1 MIGQDIGGLVI
12 HLFSTFGNM
21 VWQIF
26 WPLAFGLMLSSWIR
40 NLLPVSSV
48 VKHLGKTTVVSL
60 GFTTFLGMVSSSCSY
75 AAASLSHTLLTK
87 KATVANAMAFL
98 VSSTNLIIEM
108 FIVLV
113 ALMGWT
119 FFWGEV
125 IGGLILIATAGFLFS
140 RFYPKDVEQELRQH
154 LLDAQPQKASCGM
167 DMSEMSGDHSD
178 CGMDMSKM
186 KADDSDCGMDMSK
199 MKADDSDC
207 GMDMSKM
214 KADDSDC
221 GMDMSKMKADDSDCG
236 MDMSKMKADDSDCG
250 MDMSKM
256 KSDDSDCGMDM
267 SKMKADDSDCG
278 MDMSKMKSA
287 DSDCGMDM
295 SKMKSD
301 DSDMDMSSM
310 KSGDHSAMKMNM
322 AAEPQSATM
331 EKITKSAG
339 FFQMDIAM
347 IGKEILIGVVVSSI
361 LIALMPQDGWRDLF
375 ISNDA
380 GLPVWLH
387 SFLDVI
393 IGIFV
398 AMVAYVCS
406 VGNLILAAALWHGGI
421 SFGGVIGFIL
431 SDVLTIPMI
440 RVYQK
445 YYGKRPT
452 KWMVGLL
459 FVSILFTGL
468 CVDAIFNGFG
478 WVTTDQTARAL
489 NQSGFGLNF
498 TTVMNLIFIPV
509 SLWYYRLGKKA
520 NASMGMSM

>member
-98 VSSTNLIIEM
+98 VSSTNLIVEM

-119 FFWGEV
+119 FLWGEV
-125 IGGLILIATAGFLFS
+125 IGGLILIATVGFLFS

-186 KADDSDCGMDMSK
+186 KSDHSDCGMDMSK
-199 MKADDSDC
+199 MKS
-207 GMDMSKM
+207 
-214 KADDSDC
+214 
-221 GMDMSKMKADDSDCG
+221 
-236 MDMSKMKADDSDCG
+236 DDSDCG

-267 SKMKADDSDCG
+267 SKMKSDDSDCG
-278 MDMSKMKSA
+278 MDMS
-287 DSDCGMDM
+287 
-295 SKMKSD
+295 
-301 DSDMDMSSM
+301 SM
-310 KSGDHSAMKMNM
+310 KSSDHSAMKMNM

-347 IGKEILIGVVVSSI
+347 IGKEILIGVVVSSV
-361 LIALMPQDGWRDLF
+361 LIALMPQDGWRALF

-380 GLPVWLH
+380 GLPAWLH

-398 AMVAYVCS
+398 AMIAYVCS

-459 FVSILFTGL
+459 FVAILFTGL

-478 WVTTDQTARAL
+478 WVTSDQTVRAL
-489 NQSGFGLNF
+489 NQSDYGVHF
-498 TTVMNLIFIPV
+498 TNVMKLIYIPV
-509 SLWYYRLGKKA
+509 SYWNYRLGKKIKA
-520 NASMGMSM
+520 NMELSM

>member
-1 MIGQDIGGLVI
+1 MIGQDIGELVI

-26 WPLAFGLMLSSWIR
+26 WPLAFGLILSSWIR

-119 FFWGEV
+119 FLWGEV
-125 IGGLILIATAGFLFS
+125 IGGLILIVTVGFLFS

-154 LLDAQPQKASCGM
+154 LDDAQPQKASCGM
-167 DMSEMSGDHSD
+167 DMSEMSGEHSD
-178 CGMDMSKM
+178 CGMDMSKMKTSDSDCGMDMSNM
-186 KADDSDCGMDMSK
+186 KADDSDCGMDMSN

-207 GMDMSKM
+207 GMDMSNM

-221 GMDMSKMKADDSDCG
+221 GMDMSNMKADDSDCG
-236 MDMSKMKADDSDCG
+236 MDMSS
-250 MDMSKM
+250 M
-256 KSDDSDCGMDM
+256 KSD
-267 SKMKADDSDCG
+267 
-278 MDMSKMKSA
+278 
-287 DSDCGMDM
+287 
-295 SKMKSD
+295 
-301 DSDMDMSSM
+301 
-310 KSGDHSAMKMNM
+310 DHSAMKM

-398 AMVAYVCS
+398 AMIAYVCS

-478 WVTTDQTARAL
+478 WVTADQTVRAL

-509 SLWYYRLGKKA
+509 SIWYYRLGKKA

>member
-1 MIGQDIGGLVI
+1 MIGHDISGLVI
-12 HLFSTFGNM
+12 HVFSTFGNM
-21 VWQIF
+21 IWQIF
-26 WPLAFGLMLSSWIR
+26 WPLAFGLILSSWIR
-40 NLLPVSSV
+40 NLIPVSSV
-48 VKHLGKTTVVSL
+48 VKHLGKTTPVSL

-75 AAASLSHTLLTK
+75 AAASLSHTLLVK
-87 KATVANAMAFL
+87 KSTVANAMAFL
-98 VSSTNLIIEM
+98 VSSTNLIVEM

-119 FFWGEV
+119 FLWGEV
-125 IGGLILIATAGFLFS
+125 IGGLILIATVGVLFS
-140 RFYPKDVEQELRQH
+140 RFFPKDVEQELRQH
-154 LLDAQPQKASCGM
+154 LEDAQPQKASCGM

-186 KADDSDCGMDMSK
+186 KPEHSDCGMDM
-199 MKADDSDC
+199 
-207 GMDMSKM
+207 
-214 KADDSDC
+214 
-221 GMDMSKMKADDSDCG
+221 
-236 MDMSKMKADDSDCG
+236 
-250 MDMSKM
+250 
-256 KSDDSDCGMDM
+256 
-267 SKMKADDSDCG
+267 
-278 MDMSKMKSA
+278 
-287 DSDCGMDM
+287 
-295 SKMKSD
+295 
-301 DSDMDMSSM
+301 
-310 KSGDHSAMKMNM
+310 
-322 AAEPQSATM
+322 AAKPQSATM

-361 LIALMPQDGWRDLF
+361 LIALMPQEGWRALF

-398 AMVAYVCS
+398 AMIAYVCS

-445 YYGKRPT
+445 YYGKRPA

-459 FVSILFTGL
+459 FVAILFTGL
-468 CVDAIFNGFG
+468 CVDAIFNGVG
-478 WVTTDQTARAL
+478 WVTSDQTVRAL
-489 NQSGFGLNF
+489 NQSGFGFNM
-498 TTVMNLIFIPV
+498 TTVMNVIFIPA
-509 SLWYYRLGKKA
+509 SIWYYYLGKKA
-520 NASMGMSM
+520 NAGMGMSM

>member
-199 MKADDSDC
+199 MK
-207 GMDMSKM
+207 
-214 KADDSDC
+214 
-221 GMDMSKMKADDSDCG
+221 
-236 MDMSKMKADDSDCG
+236 
-250 MDMSKM
+250 
-256 KSDDSDCGMDM
+256 SDDSDCG
-267 SKMKADDSDCG
+267 
-278 MDMSKMKSA
+278 
-287 DSDCGMDM
+287 
-295 SKMKSD
+295 
-301 DSDMDMSSM
+301 MDMSSM
-310 KSGDHSAMKMNM
+310 KSGDHSEMKMNM

-509 SLWYYRLGKKA
+509 SIWYYRLGKKA

>member
-186 KADDSDCGMDMSK
+186 K
-199 MKADDSDC
+199 
-207 GMDMSKM
+207 
-214 KADDSDC
+214 
-221 GMDMSKMKADDSDCG
+221 
-236 MDMSKMKADDSDCG
+236 
-250 MDMSKM
+250 
-256 KSDDSDCGMDM
+256 SDDSDCGMDM

-278 MDMSKMKSA
+278 
-287 DSDCGMDM
+287 
-295 SKMKSD
+295 
-301 DSDMDMSSM
+301 MDMSSM

-509 SLWYYRLGKKA
+509 SIWYYRLGKKA

>member
-98 VSSTNLIIEM
+98 VSSTNLIVEM

-119 FFWGEV
+119 FLWGEV
-125 IGGLILIATAGFLFS
+125 IGGLILIATVGFLFS

-186 KADDSDCGMDMSK
+186 KSDDSDCGMDMSK
-199 MKADDSDC
+199 MKSDDGDC

-214 KADDSDC
+214 KSDDGDC
-221 GMDMSKMKADDSDCG
+221 GMDMSKMKSDDSDC
-236 MDMSKMKADDSDCG
+236 S

-267 SKMKADDSDCG
+267 S
-278 MDMSKMKSA
+278 
-287 DSDCGMDM
+287 
-295 SKMKSD
+295 
-301 DSDMDMSSM
+301 SM
-310 KSGDHSAMKMNM
+310 KSSDHSAMKMNM

-347 IGKEILIGVVVSSI
+347 IGKEILIGVVVSSV
-361 LIALMPQDGWRDLF
+361 LIALMPQDGWRALF

-380 GLPVWLH
+380 GLPAWLH

-398 AMVAYVCS
+398 AMIAYVCS

-459 FVSILFTGL
+459 FVAILFTGL

-478 WVTTDQTARAL
+478 WVTSDQTVRAL

-509 SLWYYRLGKKA
+509 SIWYYRLGKKA
-520 NASMGMSM
+520 NAGMGMSM

>member
-221 GMDMSKMKADDSDCG
+221 GMDMSKMK
-236 MDMSKMKADDSDCG
+236 
-250 MDMSKM
+250 
-256 KSDDSDCGMDM
+256 SDDSDCG
-267 SKMKADDSDCG
+267 
-278 MDMSKMKSA
+278 
-287 DSDCGMDM
+287 
-295 SKMKSD
+295 
-301 DSDMDMSSM
+301 MDMSSM

-509 SLWYYRLGKKA
+509 SIWYYRLGKKA

>member
-207 GMDMSKM
+207 
-214 KADDSDC
+214 
-221 GMDMSKMKADDSDCG
+221 
-236 MDMSKMKADDSDCG
+236 
-250 MDMSKM
+250 
-256 KSDDSDCGMDM
+256 
-267 SKMKADDSDCG
+267 
-278 MDMSKMKSA
+278 
-287 DSDCGMDM
+287 
-295 SKMKSD
+295 
-301 DSDMDMSSM
+301 DMDMSSM

-509 SLWYYRLGKKA
+509 SIWYYRLGKKA

>member
-98 VSSTNLIIEM
+98 VSSTNLIVEM

-119 FFWGEV
+119 FLWGEV
-125 IGGLILIATAGFLFS
+125 IGGLILIATVGFLFS

-186 KADDSDCGMDMSK
+186 KS
-199 MKADDSDC
+199 
-207 GMDMSKM
+207 
-214 KADDSDC
+214 
-221 GMDMSKMKADDSDCG
+221 DDSDCG

-267 SKMKADDSDCG
+267 SKMKSDDSDCG
-278 MDMSKMKSA
+278 MDMSKMKA
-287 DSDCGMDM
+287 DDSDCGMDM
-295 SKMKSD
+295 S
-301 DSDMDMSSM
+301 SM
-310 KSGDHSAMKMNM
+310 KSSDHSAMKMNM
-322 AAEPQSATM
+322 ASEPQSATM

-347 IGKEILIGVVVSSI
+347 IGKEILIGVVVSSV
-361 LIALMPQDGWRDLF
+361 LIALMPQDGWRALF

-380 GLPVWLH
+380 GLPAWLH

-398 AMVAYVCS
+398 AMIAYVCS

-459 FVSILFTGL
+459 FVAILFTGL

-478 WVTTDQTARAL
+478 WVTSDQTVRAL

-509 SLWYYRLGKKA
+509 SIWYYRLGKKA
-520 NASMGMSM
+520 NAGMGMSM

>member
-1 MIGQDIGGLVI
+1 MGHDISGLVI
-12 HLFSTFGNM
+12 HVFSTFGNM
-21 VWQIF
+21 IWQIF
-26 WPLAFGLMLSSWIR
+26 WPLAFGLILSSWIR
-40 NLLPVSSV
+40 NLIPVSSV
-48 VKHLGKTTVVSL
+48 VKHLGKTTPVSL

-75 AAASLSHTLLTK
+75 AAASLSHTLLVK
-87 KATVANAMAFL
+87 KSTVANAMAFL
-98 VSSTNLIIEM
+98 VSSTNLIVEM

-119 FFWGEV
+119 FLWGEV
-125 IGGLILIATAGFLFS
+125 IGGLILIATVGFLFS
-140 RFYPKDVEQELRQH
+140 RFFPQDVEQELRQH
-154 LLDAQPQKASCGM
+154 LEDAQPQKASCGM

-186 KADDSDCGMDMSK
+186 KS
-199 MKADDSDC
+199 
-207 GMDMSKM
+207 
-214 KADDSDC
+214 
-221 GMDMSKMKADDSDCG
+221 
-236 MDMSKMKADDSDCG
+236 DDSDCG

-267 SKMKADDSDCG
+267 SKMKSDDSDCG
-278 MDMSKMKSA
+278 MDM
-287 DSDCGMDM
+287 
-295 SKMKSD
+295 
-301 DSDMDMSSM
+301 
-310 KSGDHSAMKMNM
+310 
-322 AAEPQSATM
+322 AAKPQSPLM

-361 LIALMPQDGWRDLF
+361 LIALMPQEGWRALF

-398 AMVAYVCS
+398 AMIAYVCS

-445 YYGKRPT
+445 YYGKRPA

-459 FVSILFTGL
+459 FVAILFTGL

-478 WVTTDQTARAL
+478 WVTSDQTVRAL
-489 NQSGFGLNF
+489 NQSGFGFNM
-498 TTVMNLIFIPV
+498 TTVMNLIFIPA
-509 SLWYYRLGKKA
+509 SIWYYYLGKKA
-520 NASMGMSM
+520 NAGMGMSM